1 MLYKML
7 YIAQSPFLRHFFKG
21 VSTNS
26 GARHSRNGGS
36 YECTARYLAFARNY
50 RAGLAN
56 STHSGHLRDLVY
68 PRKCLGWLIIDI
80 FIGAHTITPTV
91 TILPC
96 YLFAL
101 QVR

>member
-1 MLYKML
+1 MRNKLLYFTQPTFCPL
-7 YIAQSPFLRHFFKG
+7 FFKG
-21 VSTNS
+21 VSTKG

-50 RAGLAN
+50 RGGLAN